1 MLFTDKQARKI
12 FNSIKCYECKESIE
26 SYPEDERD
34 GMTDIDIIRQEV
46 EYFIYL
52 FEEVDGALSGDLEES
67 REILLLALGLEE
79 AFKEIGLLMPDICQS
94 LANAITTFTEAI
106 ANIDWSKALDAY
118 INSLEEVN
126 EDEN

>member
-67 REILLLALGLEE
+67 REILRETHNGKTIPIVGGLARPRLKYTEWDIKRAKNTVSEYRQLKSLLKKL
-79 AFKEIGLLMPDICQS
+79 
-94 LANAITTFTEAI
+94 
-106 ANIDWSKALDAY
+106 
-118 INSLEEVN
+118 
-126 EDEN
+126 